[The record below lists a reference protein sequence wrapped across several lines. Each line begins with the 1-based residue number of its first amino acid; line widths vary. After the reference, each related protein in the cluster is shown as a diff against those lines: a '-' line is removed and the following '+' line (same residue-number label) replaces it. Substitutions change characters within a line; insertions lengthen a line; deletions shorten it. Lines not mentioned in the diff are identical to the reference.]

1 MRHLLAIAT
10 VVWMVLLGGAWSLRA
25 AGEGPVLSTAVYLA
39 AARVCHQ
46 RADRSLHTA
55 DVQWPVC
62 ARCSG
67 LYLAA
72 PVGALAALAAG
83 ATRRGRRWRGALAIA
98 SVPTIA
104 TIAVEWTGL
113 APIGNMTRLLA
124 AVPLG
129 AAVAF
134 VIVSV
139 AGERAEPIG

>member
-25 AGEGPVLSTAVYLA
+25 AGKAPVLSTAVYLT
-39 AARVCHQ
+39 AARLCHQ
-46 RADRSLHTA
+46 RAERSLHTA
-55 DVQWPVC
+55 AVQWPVC

-72 PVGALAALAAG
+72 PLGALAALAAG
-83 ATRRGRRWRGALAIA
+83 RTRRGRRWRRELAIA

-104 TIAVEWTGL
+104 TIVMEWTGL

-124 AVPLG
+124 ALPLG
-129 AAVAF
+129 ATVAL
-134 VIVSV
+134 VLVSV
-139 AGERAEPIG
+139 AGERAESIG